1 MRLEICIPGCLT
13 ISPIKQQEMLGRD
26 TWLDHSESTRS
37 CEQTRMMSSC
47 ASVESCGRNV
57 STWRMPRICLISQ
70 VASEH
75 VLWTQNGIILKWTRL
90 FICLPPV
97 TITSAVHS
105 SYHQEL
111 SRCLI
116 VLSCLLSGNL
126 SQLSL
131 LPLLMLSIASYPG
144 NRLLLTLSPSG

>member
-1 MRLEICIPGCLT
+1 MHPWV
-13 ISPIKQQEMLGRD
+13 SDNFSNKQQELLGRD

-75 VLWTQNGIILKWTRL
+75 VLWTHNSITLKWTRL
-90 FICLPPV
+90 SICLPPV
-97 TITSAVHS
+97 IITSAVYL
-105 SYHQEL
+105 SYHHEL
-111 SRCLI
+111 SQCLI

-126 SQLSL
+126 GQLSF
-131 LPLLMLSIASYPG
+131 LPLLVLSIASYPG
-144 NRLLLTLSPSG
+144 NCLLLTLSPSE